1 MPESNPSTNADE
13 SRTEKTTEIS
23 RRRVLQGAAAT
34 GALVVATGPAS
45 ANGKGGQA
53 IVREDQYYP
62 DESFV
67 IREVPDDKCTNRTPD
82 GSCRDD
88 SLVFQCRGQGGPFP
102 AGKGGG
108 IPFPYWDFEYES
120 GPQAGERLKLYTRDN
135 SIEAGLTYRWSR
147 KEKDCPE
154 TEGYFQVGFVVD
166 RK

>member
-1 MPESNPSTNADE
+1 MPESNSSTDADE
-13 SRTEKTTEIS
+13 SRTEKSTSLS

-34 GALVVATGPAS
+34 GALFVATGPAS

-67 IREVPDDKCTNRTPD
+67 IREVPEGECTNRTPD

-88 SLVFQCRGQGGPFP
+88 SLVFQCRGQGGPSSP
-102 AGKGGG
+102 GKGGG
-108 IPFPYWDFEYES
+108 IPFPWWHFEYEG
-120 GPQAGERLKLYTRDN
+120 GPREGERLKLYTRDN

-147 KEKDCPE
+147 KETDCPE
-154 TEGYFQVGFVVD
+154 TPGYYQVGFVVD
-166 RK
+166 GK